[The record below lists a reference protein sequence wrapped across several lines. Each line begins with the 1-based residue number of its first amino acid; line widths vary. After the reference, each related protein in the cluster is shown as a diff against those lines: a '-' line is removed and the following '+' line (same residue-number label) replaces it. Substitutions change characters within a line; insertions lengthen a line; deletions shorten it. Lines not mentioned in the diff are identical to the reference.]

1 MKNIFKITAAALSA
15 AYFLVSVDLLY
26 AEDAKRNISR
36 EKTVSVENTAEVVQV
51 DTNKDK
57 LSVDADV
64 MSENQLTDLEKN
76 MPPLFLNPEKVGNLQ
91 VGFVNFRRIMSNI
104 PALEEIRN
112 NLNIEFAAENQEIL
126 SLQKELEQ
134 LERAAKNSPDDEASV
149 KKIINLERQ
158 IARKETAYRENFS
171 LRRNEEIAKLQQM
184 ILEEV
189 IVLAKEKGFDIILN
203 DNAVLYV
210 SEKADL
216 SKMVVERFM
225 QKQNKVKQKED
236 E

>member
-15 AYFLVSVDLLY
+15 AYFLLSADLLY
-26 AEDAKRNISR
+26 AADTKRDISR
-36 EKTVSVENTAEVVQV
+36 EKSFAEVNAPEVAQI

-57 LSVDADV
+57 SLADVDV
-64 MSENQLTDLEKN
+64 MSKNPLADLEKN
-76 MPPLFLNPEKVGNLQ
+76 MQPLFLNPEKIGNLQ

-126 SLQKELEQ
+126 RLQKELEQ
-134 LERAAKNSPDDEASV
+134 LERMAKNNPDDEV
-149 KKIINLERQ
+149 MIRKIINLERQ
-158 IARKETAYRENFS
+158 IARQEAAYRENFS

-216 SKMVVERFM
+216 SKMVLDRFM

>member
-15 AYFLVSVDLLY
+15 AYFLLSADLLY
-26 AEDAKRNISR
+26 AADTKRDISR
-36 EKTVSVENTAEVVQV
+36 EKSFAEVNAPEVAQI

-57 LSVDADV
+57 SLADVDV
-64 MSENQLTDLEKN
+64 MSKNPLADLEKN
-76 MPPLFLNPEKVGNLQ
+76 MQPLFLNPEKIGNLQ

-126 SLQKELEQ
+126 RLQKELEQ
-134 LERAAKNSPDDEASV
+134 LERTAKNNPDDEV
-149 KKIINLERQ
+149 MVRKIINLERQ
-158 IARKETAYRENFS
+158 IARQEAAYRENFS

-216 SKMVVERFM
+216 SKMVLDRFM